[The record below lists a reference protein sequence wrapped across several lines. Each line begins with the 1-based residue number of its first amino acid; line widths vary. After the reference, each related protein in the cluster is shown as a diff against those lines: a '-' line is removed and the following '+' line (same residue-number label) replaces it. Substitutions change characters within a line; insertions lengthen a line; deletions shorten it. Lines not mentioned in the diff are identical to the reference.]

1 LPPPASERSRRGR
14 AQAEFAY
21 EWGATVDREPELF
34 GDDVRSGIAAGR
46 AVAATEYLEAKRTV
60 ESVRVQLGTALAHLD
75 VVAMPTVPILPPELE
90 APDPVAIAG
99 RNTRPF
105 NGLGWPAV
113 SLPCGSA
120 DGLSVGLQ
128 LAARP
133 GQDLDLLSA
142 AEELESLLASSG

>member
-1 LPPPASERSRRGR
+1 
-14 AQAEFAY
+14 
-21 EWGATVDREPELF
+21 V
-34 GDDVRSGIAAGR
+34 
-46 AVAATEYLEAKRTV
+46 YLEAKRSV
-60 ESVRVQLGTALAHLD
+60 ESVRAQLGAALAHLD

-99 RNTRPF
+99 RNTRPL

-113 SLPCGSA
+113 SLPCSSA
-120 DGLSVGLQ
+120 NGLSVGLQ

-133 GQDLDLLSA
+133 GHDLDLLSA